1 MLKEKGLWKAIWAGM
16 YLLCAVLGFLP
27 PQEGGNR
34 IMLVI
39 FAVLFF
45 APPAWLLWL
54 SYRNN
59 DLPTLKLLRLLSAVS
74 LGGTLVLIVLNFLS
88 VLWPGWLGD
97 VLYFLLVILSVPMAC
112 SQYWVL
118 SLGLWAALLWAS
130 ILALRQLQK
139 K

>member
-1 MLKEKGLWKAIWAGM
+1 MLKEKGLWKAIWAGR

-54 SYRNN
+54 SYRDS
-59 DLPTLKLLRLLSAVS
+59 DLPTLKLLRLLSALS
-74 LGGTLVLIVLNFLS
+74 LGSTMALIILNFLS
-88 VLWPGWLGD
+88 VLWPDWLGD
-97 VLYFLLVILSVPMAC
+97 FLYFLLLVLSVPMLC
-112 SQYWVL
+112 GQYWVL
-118 SLGLWAALLWAS
+118 SLMLWAILLWGS
-130 ILALRQLQK
+130 LLALGNLRK

>member
-54 SYRNN
+54 SYRDS
-59 DLPTLKLLRLLSAVS
+59 DLPTLKLLRLLSALS
-74 LGGTLVLIVLNFLS
+74 LGSTMALIILNFLS
-88 VLWPGWLGD
+88 VLWPDWLGD
-97 VLYFLLVILSVPMAC
+97 FLYFLLLVLSVPMLC
-112 SQYWVL
+112 GQYWVL
-118 SLGLWAALLWAS
+118 SLMLWAILLWGS
-130 ILALRQLQK
+130 LLALGNLRK

>member
-54 SYRNN
+54 SYRDS
-59 DLPTLKLLRLLSAVS
+59 DLPTLKLLRLLSALS
-74 LGGTLVLIVLNFLS
+74 LGSTMALIVLNFLS
-88 VLWPGWLGD
+88 VLWPDWLGD
-97 VLYFLLVILSVPMAC
+97 FLYFLLLVLSVPMLC
-112 SQYWVL
+112 GQYWVL
-118 SLGLWAALLWAS
+118 SLMLWAILLWGS
-130 ILALRQLQK
+130 LLALGNLRK